1 MNVIDFAQMSIEGIS
16 ERKFRFALNIIG
28 ILIGCAAVTGIVSMT
43 AGMRTSIVDDIA
55 IFGANTIQ
63 VYPVRGGDEA
73 FTVLDWRDLSRLK
86 QIPGVEAAA
95 PVQAGYMG
103 TYEYKGTV
111 YRNELAGIDDAYFI
125 VHGGENELED
135 GRLLVQGDTSA
146 ALLGYNIWNK
156 DGEQIYSVG
165 DRIKLTSNVNGE
177 TIEYSVRIIG
187 MLKSTSGIGSSGVDD
202 YIIVPIRYYEQLFN
216 TQGKYL
222 AIDLKAET
230 IDDVP
235 AIKQA
240 IDEDFDNMGYQSM
253 DMIMEEINGIVGTL
267 NAVLGGIAAISL
279 LVAGVTIVNT
289 MTVSVMER
297 TKEIGTMKAIGATNI
312 DVLFLFISESVV
324 TGVVGGGLGAGLGFL
339 LSIVIGGMINIPPT
353 ISTNHGLIVT
363 GFAVVTC
370 VLSGIY
376 PAWTASN
383 LNPVEA
389 LRDE

>member
-1 MNVIDFAQMSIEGIS
+1 MNVVDFTRMSLEGIS
-16 ERKFRFALNIIG
+16 ERKFRFTLNIIG

-55 IFGANTIQ
+55 IFGSNTIQ

-73 FTVLDWRDLSRLK
+73 FSVLDWRDLNRLK
-86 QIPGVEAAA
+86 QIPGVEVAS
-95 PVQAGYMG
+95 PVQAGHVG
-103 TYEYKGTV
+103 IYEHKGTV
-111 YRNELAGIDDAYFI
+111 YRNELAGIDESYFI

-135 GRLLVQGDTSA
+135 GRLLSQGDNSA
-146 ALLGYNIWNK
+146 TLLGFDIWSK

-165 DRIKLTSNVNGE
+165 DRIKLTSNLDGE
-177 TIEYSVRIIG
+177 IIEFTVRVIG
-187 MLKSTSGIGSSGVDD
+187 LLKSTSGIGTSGVDEF
-202 YIIVPIRYYEQLFN
+202 IIVPIRYYEQLFN

-222 AIDLKAET
+222 AIDLRAET
-230 IDDVP
+230 IEDV
-235 AIKQA
+235 ASIKQT
-240 IDEDFDNMGYQSM
+240 IDEDFENMGYQSM
-253 DMIMEEINGIVGTL
+253 DMIMAEINGMIGTI

-297 TKEIGTMKAIGATNI
+297 TKEIGTMKAIGASNTDI
-312 DVLFLFISESVV
+312 LFLFISEAAV
-324 TGVVGGGLGAGLGFL
+324 TGLVGGGLGAGIGFA
-339 LSIVIGGMINIPPT
+339 LSILIGGMINIPPT
-353 ISTNHGLIVT
+353 ISTNQGLIVT
-363 GFAVVTC
+363 GFAIITC
-370 VLSGIY
+370 IISGMY